1 MRRDSLQRLNRR
13 RGVNLEMFSVAK
25 LERMF
30 DLEDKVTVEVS
41 PEAHLDDCE
50 QRLLLTRGA
59 VAGDRGERE

>member
-1 MRRDSLQRLNRR
+1 MSRDALQRLNRR
-13 RGVNLEMFSVAK
+13 RGVNLDVFKSETR
-25 LERMF
+25 RMF
-30 DLEDKVTVEVS
+30 HLENKVTVEVS

>member
-1 MRRDSLQRLNRR
+1 
-13 RGVNLEMFSVAK
+13 MFSVAK